1 MEHEESFS
9 LNESVKDERVGE
21 RAIVGSRDSS
31 AEGVGEGCT
40 NLMESSICKERENK
54 LGSVMDCCLFSEGGV
69 LSVGVSGKGGSTA
82 LETEEPRFLDE
93 QV

>member
-1 MEHEESFS
+1 MGYGESFS

-31 AEGVGEGCT
+31 VEGVGEGCA
-40 NLMESSICKERENK
+40 NLTESSICKERENK
-54 LGSVMDCCLFSEGGV
+54 VGSVMGCCLFSEGGV
-69 LSVGVSGKGGSTA
+69 LSVGVSGKGGSTT
-82 LETEEPRFLDE
+82 LETEEPRFLGE